1 MKQKSIVRSALQ
13 AAVRESK
20 GSLCLL
26 LITVLAS
33 AGLSLVPPQLLRL
46 IVDRCLA
53 PRSSDGLRMLAY
65 IYLGV
70 LILTGAADFL
80 KESLLVVLGQK
91 ITCRVCIAM
100 MEKLNRVR
108 TAYFSA
114 NDTGAIVSR
123 FTNDVDAI
131 NDLFA
136 NGIVGMSVDC
146 LKVVGIAW
154 SMWLFSARLGVLM
167 LPLIG
172 AVFLFTRAVQKR
184 MLRAQMRGRTAA
196 GRLSHRLLETLK
208 NAHMIKQ
215 SGKERFMEDLYRKDL
230 EENFDAAE
238 RINLFDSFYSPIIQL
253 MRALTIAFVVL
264 LSSDALGLTGI
275 SLGTV
280 AAALDLITGLFAP
293 IENLGM
299 EIQTLQRAVS
309 GVRRVEAFSCEAE
322 DERPKDGD
330 IQAEMLL
337 TPERRV
343 RLRFENVS
351 FSYEGKDAL
360 FRNVSFT
367 LETEQKAAV
376 IGRTGIGKST
386 LLRLVLGVLRP
397 TDGCITLNGVDVWRI
412 PNEQKRKL
420 FGYVGQEF
428 HFVSGTITDQISLKD
443 PAITR
448 AQVEWAIRQAGLEPF
463 VRALPQGYDTQLTAD
478 GNFSQGQRQLMAVAR
493 AIVCDPPILLL
504 DEVTANLDSVTEKSL
519 LDTLKRTGR
528 GRMILTVSHRLSGIL
543 FCDRLVVLEAGAA
556 ADVGTPQAL
565 AVRNAWYRRS
575 LALQEHSWS
584 GG

>member
-1 MKQKSIVRSALQ
+1 
-13 AAVRESK
+13 
-20 GSLCLL
+20 
-26 LITVLAS
+26 
-33 AGLSLVPPQLLRL
+33 
-46 IVDRCLA
+46 
-53 PRSSDGLRMLAY
+53 
-65 IYLGV
+65 
-70 LILTGAADFL
+70 
-80 KESLLVVLGQK
+80 
-91 ITCRVCIAM
+91 
-100 MEKLNRVR
+100 
-108 TAYFSA
+108 
-114 NDTGAIVSR
+114 
-123 FTNDVDAI
+123 
-131 NDLFA
+131 
-136 NGIVGMSVDC
+136 
-146 LKVVGIAW
+146 
-154 SMWLFSARLGVLM
+154 
-167 LPLIG
+167 
-172 AVFLFTRAVQKR
+172 
-184 MLRAQMRGRTAA
+184 
-196 GRLSHRLLETLK
+196 
-208 NAHMIKQ
+208 
-215 SGKERFMEDLYRKDL
+215 MEDLYRKDL

-253 MRALTIAFVVL
+253 MRALTLAFVVL

-330 IQAEMLL
+330 IQAETLL

-428 HFVSGTITDQISLKD
+428 HFVSGTIADQISLKD

-543 FCDRLVVLEAGAA
+543 SCDRLVVLEAGAA

-565 AVRNAWYRRS
+565 AVRNAWYSRS